1 MADTMIAVADSTVEQ
16 KLQSSGQLMV
26 EQARNMTISSHE
38 DYEQAGKAL
47 VEIKT
52 RMKQVKDYWKKPK
65 ADAAAAHKTI
75 CDREK
80 EMLTPLTEAETIIK
94 KTMVTYTEAVEKAR
108 REAEE
113 AARKRQQEETDR
125 LLAQALK
132 AEEEGDDQG
141 AAVNMAMAQMID
153 DMKPAQGIAKP
164 TAAGTNIR
172 KTWKARV
179 TDPKVVPAYV
189 NGIEIREISMSALNN
204 LAKMT
209 SGTLEIPG
217 VEFFLE
223 STLAVR
229 G

>member
-1 MADTMIAVADSTVEQ
+1 MAETMIAVTGSAIEQ
-16 KLQSSGQLMV
+16 KLQSSGKLMV
-26 EQARNMTISSHE
+26 EQARNMTISSHD

-94 KTMVTYTEAVEKAR
+94 KAMVIYTAAVEKAR

-125 LLAQALK
+125 LLAMALK
-132 AEEEGDDQG
+132 AEEEGDDHG
-141 AAVNMAMAQMID
+141 VAVNMAMAQMID
-153 DMKPAQGIAKP
+153 EMKPTQGIAKP
-164 TAAGTNIR
+164 SAAGTSIR

-179 TDPKVVPAYV
+179 LDPKAVPAYV
-189 NGIEIREISMSALNN
+189 NGIEIREIKMSALND

-209 SGTLEIPG
+209 NGTLEIPG
-217 VEFFLE
+217 VEFYQE
-223 STLAVR
+223 NTLAVR